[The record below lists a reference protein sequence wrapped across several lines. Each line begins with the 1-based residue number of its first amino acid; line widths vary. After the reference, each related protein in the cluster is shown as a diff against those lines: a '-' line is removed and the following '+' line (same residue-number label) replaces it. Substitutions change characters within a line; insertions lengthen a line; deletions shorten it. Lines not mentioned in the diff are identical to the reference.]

1 MSTSVADDEA
11 VLPEL
16 LARVSFEV
24 IGRLSRLAAEED
36 MSLTQLRMLA
46 ILRDRRL
53 RMAELATAL
62 GTDRSSTSGLIRR
75 AEQTGLVEREPAVD
89 DRRGFTVSLSPQG
102 HEFAARVEERTSTS
116 LEPLLD
122 ELRPVDRNALATLL
136 TRIIER

>member
-1 MSTSVADDEA
+1 MSTPVADDA
-11 VLPEL
+11 TVLPEL

-62 GTDRSSTSGLIRR
+62 GTDRSSTSGLISR
-75 AEQTGLVEREPAVD
+75 AERTGLVEREPAAD
-89 DRRGFTVSLSPQG
+89 DRRGFTVSLSASG
-102 HEFAARVEERTSTS
+102 HQFAARVEERTSAS
-116 LEPLLD
+116 LESLLD
-122 ELRPVDRNALATLL
+122 GLRPVDRNALAELL